1 MAIADPKELLLH
13 VLHAKDASRDR
24 SMQTEVGPSEIGGCK
39 RKVWYRLNAQP
50 HTNENQSK
58 LAAIMG
64 TAIHAAIE
72 EAIGS
77 LDPEGKEYLVE
88 TEVAYGDMKAH
99 VDLFVPSTGAVI
111 DWKTSKIK
119 NLSYFPSNQQ
129 RWQVQVYGYL
139 LSKNG
144 YEVKTVNLVAIARDG
159 AEKDIKVHTEPY
171 DETMALAALA
181 WLENVK
187 ASPTLPEPEKDE
199 SFCKDYCQYYDATE
213 EMGCGG
219 LKKERIVLSEVVIE
233 DAEVDKH
240 ALHYL
245 QLDAK
250 IKELEKEKD
259 SLKASLEGNTGTT
272 ASGVEISWTTV
283 KGRETV
289 DAKEVEKLLGFVPKI
304 IGNESTRLIIK
315 SNKGK

>member
-1 MAIADPKELLLH
+1 MAIEDPKELLLH
-13 VLHAKDASRDR
+13 VLHAQDASRDR
-24 SMQTEVGPSEIGGCK
+24 SMQTEVGPSELGGCK

-72 EAIGS
+72 EAIGAI
-77 LDPEGKEYLVE
+77 DPDGKEYLVE

-111 DWKTSKIK
+111 DWKTSKVK
-119 NLSYFPSNQQ
+119 NLSYFPSKQQ

-139 LSKNG
+139 LAKNG
-144 YEVKTVNLVAIARDG
+144 YDVKTVNLVAIARDG
-159 AEKDIKVHTEPY
+159 AEKDVKVHSEPY
-171 DETMALAALA
+171 DESVAQEALNWLAA
-181 WLENVK
+181 VK
-187 ASPTLPEPEKDE
+187 ASTTLPEPEKDA
-199 SFCKDYCQYYDATE
+199 SFCKDYCQYYDASE
-213 EMGCGG
+213 QMGCGG

-233 DAEVDKH
+233 DEEVDKH

-245 QLDAK
+245 QLDSK
-250 IKELEKEKD
+250 IKELEKERD
-259 SLKASLEGNTGTT
+259 SYKASLEGATGTT
-272 ASGVEISWTTV
+272 ASGIEISWTTV

-304 IGNESTRLIIK
+304 VGNESVRLNIK
-315 SNKGK
+315 PSGGK

>member
-1 MAIADPKELLLH
+1 MAIEDPKELLLH
-13 VLHAKDASRDR
+13 VLHAQDASRDR
-24 SMQTEVGPSEIGGCK
+24 SMQTEVGPSEIGGCR

-72 EAIGS
+72 DAIGAI
-77 LDPEGKEYLVE
+77 DPEGKEYLVE
-88 TEVAYGDMKAH
+88 TEVAFGDMKAH

-111 DWKTSKIK
+111 DWKTSKVK
-119 NLSYFPSNQQ
+119 NMSYFPSNQQ
-129 RWQVQVYGYL
+129 RWQVQIYGYL

-159 AEKDIKVHTEPY
+159 NEKDVKVHTEPY
-171 DETMALAALA
+171 DEVMALAALA

-187 ASPTLPEPEKDE
+187 ASKELPAPEKDA

-213 EMGCGG
+213 QMGCGG

-233 DAEVDKH
+233 DAEIDKH

-245 QLDAK
+245 QLDSK
-250 IKELEKEKD
+250 IKELEKERD
-259 SLKASLEGNTGTT
+259 SYKASLEGATGTT
-272 ASGVEISWTTV
+272 ASGIEISWITV

-289 DAKEVEKLLGFVPKI
+289 DAKEVEKLLGFVPKVV
-304 IGNESTRLIIK
+304 GNESVRLNIK
-315 SNKGK
+315 PIGGK

>member
-1 MAIADPKELLLH
+1 MAIEDPKELLLH
-13 VLHAKDASRDR
+13 VLHSKDASRDR
-24 SMQTEVGPSEIGGCK
+24 SQQTEVGPSEIGGCK

-58 LAAIMG
+58 LAAIRG

-72 EAIGS
+72 EAIGA

-159 AEKDIKVHTEPY
+159 AEKDIKVHSEPY

-181 WLENVK
+181 WLKNVK
-187 ASPTLPEPEKDE
+187 ESPTLPEPEKDQ

-219 LKKERIVLSEVVIE
+219 LKKERIILSEVVIE

-245 QLDAK
+245 QLDAQ

-259 SLKASLEGNTGTT
+259 SLKASLEGSTGTT

-289 DAKEVEKLLGFVPKI
+289 DAKEVEKLLGFVPKVV
-304 IGNESTRLIIK
+304 GNESVRLNIK
-315 SNKGK
+315 PSGGK

>member
-1 MAIADPKELLLH
+1 MAIEDPKELLLH
-13 VLHAKDASRDR
+13 VLHSQDASRDR
-24 SMQTEVGPSEIGGCK
+24 SQQTEVGPSEIGGCK

-72 EAIGS
+72 EAIGAI
-77 LDPEGKEYLVE
+77 DPEGKEYLVE

-99 VDLFVPSTGAVI
+99 VDLFIPSSGAVV

-119 NLSYFPSNQQ
+119 NLGYFPSNQQ
-129 RWQVQVYGYL
+129 RWQVQLYGYL

-159 AEKDIKVHTEPY
+159 SEKDIKVHTEPY
-171 DETMALAALA
+171 DETMALAALS
-181 WLENVK
+181 WLANVK
-187 ASPTLPEPEKDE
+187 ASTVLPEPEKDQ
-199 SFCKDYCQYYDATE
+199 SFCKDYCQYYDVTE
-213 EMGCGG
+213 QMGCGG

-233 DAEVDKH
+233 DVEVDKH

-245 QLDAK
+245 QLDSK
-250 IKELEKEKD
+250 IKELEKERETLKE
-259 SLKASLEGNTGTT
+259 SLIGSTGTT
-272 ASGVEISWTTV
+272 ASGIEISWTTV
-283 KGRETV
+283 KGRESV
-289 DAKEVEKLLGFVPKI
+289 DAKEVEKLLGFVPKVV
-304 IGNESTRLIIK
+304 GNESTRLNIK
-315 SNKGK
+315 SIGGK

>member
-24 SMQTEVGPSEIGGCK
+24 SMQTEVGPSEIGGCR

-64 TAIHAAIE
+64 TAIHTAIE
-72 EAIGS
+72 DAIGS

-99 VDLFVPSTGAVI
+99 IDLFVPSTGAVI

-129 RWQVQVYGYL
+129 RWQVQLYGYL

-159 AEKDIKVHTEPY
+159 SEKDIKVHTEPY
-171 DETMALAALA
+171 DEVMALAALS
-181 WLENVK
+181 WLANVK
-187 ASPTLPEPEKDE
+187 ASETLPEPEKDE
-199 SFCKDYCQYYDATE
+199 SFCKDYCQYYDASG
-213 EMGCGG
+213 EMGCTG
-219 LKKERIVLSEVVIE
+219 LKKERIVLSDVVIE
-233 DAEVDKH
+233 DEEVDKH

-245 QLDAK
+245 QLDTQ

-259 SLKASLEGNTGTT
+259 SLKASLEGSTGITM
-272 ASGVEISWTTV
+272 SGVEISWTTV

-289 DAKEVEKLLGFVPKI
+289 NAKEVEKLLGFVPKLV
-304 IGNESTRLIIK
+304 GNESVRINIK
-315 SNKGK
+315 HSGGK

>member
-1 MAIADPKELLLH
+1 MAIEDPKELLLH

-24 SMQTEVGPSEIGGCK
+24 SMQTEVGPSELGGCK

-50 HTNENQSK
+50 HTNDNQSK

-72 EAIGS
+72 EAIGAI
-77 LDPEGKEYLVE
+77 DPEGKEYLVE
-88 TEVAYGDMKAH
+88 TEVSFGDMKAH

-111 DWKTSKIK
+111 DWKTSKVK
-119 NLSYFPSNQQ
+119 NLSYFPSKQQ

-139 LSKNG
+139 LAKNG
-144 YEVKTVNLVAIARDG
+144 YDVKTVNLVAIARDG
-159 AEKDIKVHTEPY
+159 AEKDVKVHSEPY
-171 DETMALAALA
+171 DESVALEALNWLAA
-181 WLENVK
+181 VK
-187 ASPTLPEPEKDE
+187 ASTTLPEPEKDA

-213 EMGCGG
+213 QMGCGG

-233 DAEVDKH
+233 DEEIDKH

-245 QLDAK
+245 QLDSK
-250 IKELEKEKD
+250 IKELEKERD
-259 SLKASLEGNTGTT
+259 SYKAALEGSTGIT
-272 ASGVEISWTTV
+272 ASGIEITWTTV

-289 DAKEVEKLLGFVPKI
+289 DAKEVEKLLGFVPKVV
-304 IGNESTRLIIK
+304 GNESVRLNIK
-315 SNKGK
+315 PSGGK

>member
-1 MAIADPKELLLH
+1 MAIEDPKELLLH
-13 VLHAKDASRDR
+13 VLHSQDASRDR
-24 SMQTEVGPSEIGGCK
+24 STQTEVGPSEIGGCR
-39 RKVWYRLNAQP
+39 RKVWYRLNEQP

-64 TAIHAAIE
+64 TAIHATIE
-72 EAIGS
+72 EAITK
-77 LDPEGKEYLVE
+77 LDPEAKDYLVE
-88 TEVAYGDMKAH
+88 TEVAYDGMKAH

-119 NLSYFPSNQQ
+119 NLGYFPSNQQ
-129 RWQVQVYGYL
+129 RWQVQLYGYL

-144 YEVKTVNLVAIARDG
+144 YQVNTVNLVAIARDG
-159 AEKDIKVHTEPY
+159 EEKDVKVHSEPY
-171 DETMALAALA
+171 DETMAHAALL

-187 ASPTLPEPEKDE
+187 NSKELPPAEKDA
-199 SFCKDYCQYYDATE
+199 SFCKSYCQYYDASGE
-213 EMGCGG
+213 LGCTG
-219 LKKERIVLSEVVIE
+219 LIKERIVLSEVVIE
-233 DAEVDKH
+233 DAEIDKH

-245 QLDAK
+245 QLDTR

-259 SLKASLEGNTGTT
+259 SLKASLEGTIGVT

-304 IGNESTRLIIK
+304 VGNESVRINIK
-315 SNKGK
+315 QSGGK

>member
-72 EAIGS
+72 DAIGS
-77 LDPEGKEYLVE
+77 LDPEAKEYLVE

-119 NLSYFPSNQQ
+119 NLGYFPSNQQ
-129 RWQVQVYGYL
+129 RWQVQLYGYL

-159 AEKDIKVHTEPY
+159 SEKDIKVHTEPY
-171 DETMALAALA
+171 DEVMALAALS
-181 WLENVK
+181 WLANVK
-187 ASPTLPEPEKDE
+187 ASETLPEPEKDE
-199 SFCKDYCQYYDATE
+199 SFCKDYCQYYDASG
-213 EMGCGG
+213 EMGCTG

-233 DAEVDKH
+233 DEEVDKH

-245 QLDAK
+245 QLDGK

-259 SLKASLEGNTGTT
+259 SLKASLEGSTGITK
-272 ASGVEISWTTV
+272 SGVEISWTTV

-289 DAKEVEKLLGFVPKI
+289 DAKEVEKLLGFVPKSV
-304 IGNESTRLIIK
+304 GNESVRINIRH
-315 SNKGK
+315 SGGK

>member
-1 MAIADPKELLLH
+1 MAIEDPKELLLH
-13 VLHAKDASRDR
+13 VLHSKDASRDR
-24 SMQTEVGPSEIGGCK
+24 SLQTEVGPSEIGGCK

-50 HTNENQSK
+50 HTNDNQSK

-72 EAIGS
+72 EAIGA

-129 RWQVQVYGYL
+129 RWQVQLYGYL

-171 DETMALAALA
+171 DETMALAAMS
-181 WLENVK
+181 WLDNVK
-187 ASPTLPEPEKDE
+187 KSATLPEPEKDA

-233 DAEVDKH
+233 DEEVDKH

-245 QLDAK
+245 QLDSK
-250 IKELEKEKD
+250 IKELEKERE
-259 SLKASLEGNTGTT
+259 SLKESLQGSTGTT

-289 DAKEVEKLLGFVPKI
+289 DAKEVEKLLGFVPKT
-304 IGNESTRLIIK
+304 IGNESVRLNIK
-315 SNKGK
+315 TSGGK